1 MRKNSNK
8 TAHSQAPAGASIPAG
23 ASGAATPAAGG
34 IDLGS
39 KHSEICLVD
48 AAGEVVLRRRVA
60 TTAEAF
66 EQALSGLPTLPLAI
80 ETGGETNWVR
90 RQLTALGHQVTV
102 ANAKRLKVLTD
113 THSKDDRR
121 DARLLAEIQLRW
133 PRLLQPVQPRSLESE
148 RHRALLKL
156 RQSVVETRVK
166 LLNSARGVLKSFGIK
181 PPRASAEA
189 YVRKVRPLVPDELR
203 PALEPL
209 LDAIEAVGVQIRR
222 YDRTVVELCEER
234 YWRSTRRMRSI
245 KGVGPL
251 TALAFTLELDD
262 EVGRLESSRAA
273 GALVGLRPKRR
284 DSGESEPDLAITK
297 AGNRMLRTL
306 LIQCAQYL
314 LGRGDDS
321 ALRRWGLGLAERS
334 GTKRGKRRA
343 VVATAR
349 KLAVLLHTLWRRDE
363 DFEPWPQG
371 EPAGAAA
378 SAATVSAA
386 ASV

>member
-8 TAHSQAPAGASIPAG
+8 TAHSQALAGVPSPAGDAG
-23 ASGAATPAAGG
+23 APIAAAGG

-66 EQALSGLPTLPLAI
+66 EQALGGLAPLPIAI

-90 RQLTALGHQVTV
+90 RHLTALGHQVTV

-133 PRLLQPVQPRSLESE
+133 PRLLAPVAPRSLESE
-148 RHRALLKL
+148 RHRALLRL
-156 RQSVVETRVK
+156 RQSVVEARVK

-189 YVRKVRPLVPDELR
+189 FVRKVRPLVPAELGA
-203 PALEPL
+203 ALEPL

-222 YDRTVVELCEER
+222 YDRTAAELCEER
-234 YWRSTRRMRSI
+234 YRHATGRMRSI

-273 GALVGLRPKRR
+273 GALAGLRPKRR

-306 LIQCAQYL
+306 LIQCAQYI

-363 DFEPWPQG
+363 NFEPWPQG
-371 EPAGAAA
+371 EPAGAATVVTA
-378 SAATVSAA
+378 SAAVSA
-386 ASV
+386 